1 MRNTG
6 PREMVIVII
15 IKIGR
20 KKKKKTD
27 LKEKVVKTAQAR
39 RLESVLI
46 TFSIEPAL
54 LPADTVLVRVG
65 NMGSY
70 ISYIYIY
77 ISTYILLFIVAIPSR
92 SAENELP
99 SEKMYVFFFPVS
111 VDTAALLSSIFFFSG
126 HVTFCMMCVLLFFS
140 FFLIIFFSFL
150 KIGKYVN
157 ALNS

>member
-20 KKKKKTD
+20 KKNKKTD

-77 ISTYILLFIVAIPSR
+77 I
-92 SAENELP
+92 
-99 SEKMYVFFFPVS
+99 YVYSLIYRCNSVPV
-111 VDTAALLSSIFFFSG
+111 G
-126 HVTFCMMCVLLFFS
+126 
-140 FFLIIFFSFL
+140 
-150 KIGKYVN
+150 
-157 ALNS
+157 